1 MRANAVFWCHFEN
14 ERPESATAA
23 PYLSREQVS
32 QKSEPRRWPRS
43 RNHSWTC
50 ALEIFRTRQF
60 TTFYF
65 FSRLFDTYSVPSNY
79 VYAGLIQ
86 VSARIRS
93 PG

>member
-1 MRANAVFWCHFEN
+1 MKGLNPQRLRLISRASKFLKKAN
-14 ERPESATAA
+14 
-23 PYLSREQVS
+23 LG
-32 QKSEPRRWPRS
+32 RWPRS
-43 RNHSWTC
+43 RNNSWTC
-50 ALEIFRTRQF
+50 APEIFRTPQF

-93 PG
+93 PT